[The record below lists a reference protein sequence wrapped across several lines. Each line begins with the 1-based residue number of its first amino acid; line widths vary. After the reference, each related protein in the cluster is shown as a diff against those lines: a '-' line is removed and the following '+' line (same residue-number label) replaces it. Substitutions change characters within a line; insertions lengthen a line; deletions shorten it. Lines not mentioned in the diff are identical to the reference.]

1 MMSSCWCDICIL
13 NEVLTMV
20 KNQYEIEYVEIVRD
34 PTVYNLTG
42 GWWCAYVTL
51 NGVLADEYPH
61 ETFREGNK
69 VGIDTNHAYNMNMTM
84 DEKFEDAKR
93 QIHAVIEAHEA
104 RIPPPSFHEQQAA
117 GERRFIELCK
127 LIVCDEIEYTTLKHH
142 LADQMMIHTSAK
154 LVEVYVVNDEVRYL
168 IRR

>member
-1 MMSSCWCDICIL
+1 MSSCWCDICIL

-20 KNQYEIEYVEIVRD
+20 KNQYKIEYVERVD
-34 PTVYNLTG
+34 SPTIFNKAG

-51 NGVLADEYPH
+51 DDISDEEYPN

-84 DEKFEDAKR
+84 DEKFEDAKN

-127 LIVCDEIEYTTLKHH
+127 RIVCDELEYTTLKQH
-142 LADQMMIHTSAK
+142 LAEQMAIHTAAK
-154 LVEVYVVNDEVRYL
+154 LCEAYVVDSEVRYL

>member
-1 MMSSCWCDICIL
+1 MS
-13 NEVLTMV
+13 
-20 KNQYEIEYVEIVRD
+20 KNQYKIEYVERVD
-34 PTVYNLTG
+34 SPTIFNKTG

-84 DEKFEDAKR
+84 DEKFEDAKN

-104 RIPPPSFHEQQAA
+104 RIPTPNFYEQQAA

-127 LIVCDEIEYTTLKHH
+127 RIVCDELEYTTLKQH
-142 LADQMMIHTSAK
+142 LAEQMAIHTAAK
-154 LVEVYVVNDEVRYL
+154 LCEVYVLDSEVRYL

>member
-1 MMSSCWCDICIL
+1 MS
-13 NEVLTMV
+13 
-20 KNQYEIEYVEIVRD
+20 KNQYKIEYVEHVD
-34 PTVYNLTG
+34 SPTIFNKTG

-69 VGIDTNHAYNMNMTM
+69 VGVDTAHTYNMNMTAN
-84 DEKFEDAKR
+84 EKFEDAKN

-127 LIVCDEIEYTTLKHH
+127 LVVCDELEYTTLKQH
-142 LADQMMIHTSAK
+142 LAEQMAIHTAAK
-154 LVEVYVVNDEVRYL
+154 MVEVYVVNDEVRYL